1 MDSKQKKTESTN
13 LFKNSL
19 IMIIGVA
26 VSGVGLWALMFYS
39 APPSK
44 LEPYET
50 YKKSQKNSET
60 EAKKQNPT
68 PTQDIEKVLEKASTT
83 KNNLKNLV
91 KTATSTP
98 SPKSKLSRKTLEHV
112 QKGMELTEKG
122 KYNAGNIELENSIL
136 LLHIIK

>member
-13 LFKNSL
+13 LFKNSVITISGL
-19 IMIIGVA
+19 A
-26 VSGVGLWALMFYS
+26 VVGAGLWALMYYS

-50 YKKSQKNSET
+50 YKESQKNPKA
-60 EAKKQNPT
+60 EAKKQEPR
-68 PTQDIEKVLEKASTT
+68 QDIAKAQEKASTAKT
-83 KNNLKNLV
+83 DLGNLV

-98 SPKSKLSRKTLEHV
+98 SPQSKLPRKTLEHI

-122 KYNAGNIELENSIL
+122 
-136 LLHIIK
+136 